1 MKNIIIIS
9 LVLTTILGVFFSLRK
24 EKDYY
29 DLLLEKEKIESE
41 YIKCME
47 DNISLNRSL
56 FNIYQIAFHDS
67 LLGDTI
73 TWTDSIVIRYFQAG
87 YWD

>member
-1 MKNIIIIS
+1 MKNITIIILS
-9 LVLTTILGVFFSLRK
+9 LIVILGMFYSLRK

-29 DLLLEKEKIESE
+29 DLLIEKEKIESE
-41 YIKCME
+41 YIKCMD